1 MRPGATGGHHAVV
14 GGERTR
20 PRAADASLAL
30 ALALALGV
38 VSVAAGAAS
47 DLTWADLLDGFVVSS
62 TVNGLALALAGY
74 PIARLRPGNA
84 VGWLLLG
91 AGLAY
96 ALSGAGYAVLAWAA
110 DAGETGVGWRLL
122 ADVTSIGWPLAV
134 SFFVPLTLLVFPD
147 GALPSRRWR
156 AVVILACVATIGVVA
171 TMTLG
176 PLDTT
181 SDLGVS
187 GFLRWPT
194 IDHLDGLAAASFVL
208 VYVVFA
214 AGVVSLAVRYR
225 RGDDQRRRQI
235 LWVLLAA
242 LVLLTVSLVN
252 DLLGLETWFAIFVF
266 TLPAVA
272 IAIAILRYRLL
283 DIQVVVSRFVL
294 YLVMTGLVVATYTA
308 IVAITERTLSARLPL
323 GPPVLAAVAIALGF
337 NPLRHALQKQIDR
350 LFYGARSD
358 PAHAVAAVGSRL
370 GEVGV
375 RDATGLNGLLGT
387 VCQVLRLPWA
397 RITVDGA
404 TVAEHGIGSSAAGRD
419 GAGLSD
425 GPSVPLRLG
434 GEDVGELIVGLRR
447 GQRRL
452 DGADHRVL
460 HLLSASLAV
469 AVEATR
475 YADDLRHARSAL
487 VEGREAERR
496 RLSRDLHDG
505 VGPAL
510 TGVILKADAARRLAP
525 TDPVQAAALMD
536 DVRRRTADALD
547 EVRRLGRALRPPAL
561 DAVGLVAAVEDHA
574 ATLRPLEVS
583 VISERPLPVLPPAV
597 EVAAY
602 RVATEA
608 LTNVVR
614 HSSAAAAVVEIRAT
628 GTALTVAVRDD
639 ARGGEQP
646 WNSGV
651 GLASMRERAAEL
663 GGTFAAGPGPDGGR
677 VEVTIPCGGAG

>member
-214 AGVVSLAVRYR
+214 AGVV
-225 RGDDQRRRQI
+225 
-235 LWVLLAA
+235 
-242 LVLLTVSLVN
+242 
-252 DLLGLETWFAIFVF
+252 
-266 TLPAVA
+266 
-272 IAIAILRYRLL
+272 
-283 DIQVVVSRFVL
+283 
-294 YLVMTGLVVATYTA
+294 
-308 IVAITERTLSARLPL
+308 
-323 GPPVLAAVAIALGF
+323 
-337 NPLRHALQKQIDR
+337 
-350 LFYGARSD
+350 
-358 PAHAVAAVGSRL
+358 
-370 GEVGV
+370 
-375 RDATGLNGLLGT
+375 
-387 VCQVLRLPWA
+387 
-397 RITVDGA
+397 
-404 TVAEHGIGSSAAGRD
+404 
-419 GAGLSD
+419 
-425 GPSVPLRLG
+425 
-434 GEDVGELIVGLRR
+434 
-447 GQRRL
+447 
-452 DGADHRVL
+452 
-460 HLLSASLAV
+460 
-469 AVEATR
+469 
-475 YADDLRHARSAL
+475 
-487 VEGREAERR
+487 
-496 RLSRDLHDG
+496 
-505 VGPAL
+505 
-510 TGVILKADAARRLAP
+510 
-525 TDPVQAAALMD
+525 
-536 DVRRRTADALD
+536 
-547 EVRRLGRALRPPAL
+547 
-561 DAVGLVAAVEDHA
+561 
-574 ATLRPLEVS
+574 
-583 VISERPLPVLPPAV
+583 
-597 EVAAY
+597 
-602 RVATEA
+602 
-608 LTNVVR
+608 
-614 HSSAAAAVVEIRAT
+614 
-628 GTALTVAVRDD
+628 
-639 ARGGEQP
+639 
-646 WNSGV
+646 
-651 GLASMRERAAEL
+651 
-663 GGTFAAGPGPDGGR
+663 
-677 VEVTIPCGGAG
+677 